1 MFSLIQN
8 YFMKQLVII
17 AFAFC
22 VCSNLFS
29 QKKNSDTAY
38 GSIQFFFG
46 GAVAINSVSVS
57 GSSSSVEINID
68 HPKSYAPS
76 FVVGS
81 KFTLAKSRNS
91 ILILTAIRLYSINS
105 TAEKELQSGLAT
117 YHHTSK
123 FKAQPIVSPT
133 ANLGYHI
140 IRNRNLKWYAAG
152 GLGFAFLVNGEE
164 VQSNYYY
171 PSSTEMKVDRTPY
184 PMIFT
189 FNAQTGFDIGKRLGV
204 WMFYQLPTNTSKS
217 VEKKV
222 QISSLQAGLSY
233 YLKVK

>member
-1 MFSLIQN
+1 
-8 YFMKQLVII
+8 MKQLIII
-17 AFAFC
+17 AFTFC
-22 VCSNLFS
+22 FCNNLYS
-29 QKKNSDTAY
+29 QKRNADTAY
-38 GSIQFFFG
+38 GSIQLFVG
-46 GAVAINSVSVS
+46 GGVAVNSVGIS
-57 GSSSSVEINID
+57 GSSSSVEIDID

-91 ILILTAIRLYSINS
+91 ILILTAIRVYSINS

-117 YHHTSK
+117 YRHTSK
-123 FKAQPIVSPT
+123 FKVQPVVSPT
-133 ANLGYHI
+133 ASLGYNI

-152 GLGFAFLVNGEE
+152 GLGFAFLANGEE

-189 FNAQTGFDIGKRLGV
+189 FNTQTGFDIGKHLGV
-204 WMFYQLPTNTSKS
+204 WIFYQLPTNTSKS

-222 QISSLQAGLSY
+222 QVSSLQAGLSY